1 MKIFLTLA
9 LLCVSLF
16 AHKLNLFTDY
26 ENQTLYISAY
36 FANGNGCQNCEVKI
50 KDKDKKLLQK
60 TFTNKKGEVS
70 IDIKEDLFYVSVDA
84 KGGHIATKKI
94 SLSKEEKQAIKDN
107 SFKSINKSDLEKENE
122 RLKAKVKALESKLE
136 NMNILKTIFAL
147 LVIIG
152 LFYILK
158 RVKR

>member
-1 MKIFLTLA
+1 MKIFLALS

-36 FANGNGCQNCEVKI
+36 ILQMVMVAKIAKLKLKI
-50 KDKDKKLLQK
+50 KIKNFCKK

-70 IDIKEDLFYVSVDA
+70 IDIKEDNFYVSVDA

-107 SFKSINKSDLEKENE
+107 SLNLLI
-122 RLKAKVKALESKLE
+122 KV
-136 NMNILKTIFAL
+136 I
-147 LVIIG
+147 
-152 LFYILK
+152 
-158 RVKR
+158 